1 MMMRNRIAAV
11 SYLNTIPF
19 IYGIECAGADL
30 HADLL
35 LSPPRSC
42 ASALR
47 NDEADIAL
55 VPVAA
60 VLSFPDIRVV
70 TPFCIG
76 ASRSVRTVVLVSQ
89 EPLERIETV
98 YLDSHSLTS
107 VRLVRILAARHWRIA
122 PRWRELDDFSVLD
135 APAPRTGYL
144 IIGDKVF
151 EHEAHFPYRYDLA
164 DAWREMTGL
173 PFVFAVWVARNG
185 VPSETT
191 DALARSLEYGVRRID
206 EAIVRYGYGHKSY
219 AHEYLTRN
227 IDFVFDERKRRA
239 MELYWAEGRR
249 LDPPNLPG

>member
-1 MMMRNRIAAV
+1 M
-11 SYLNTIPF
+11 
-19 IYGIECAGADL
+19 
-30 HADLL
+30 
-35 LSPPRSC
+35 
-42 ASALR
+42 
-47 NDEADIAL
+47 
-55 VPVAA
+55 
-60 VLSFPDIRVV
+60 
-70 TPFCIG
+70 
-76 ASRSVRTVVLVSQ
+76 RTVVLVSQ

>member
-1 MMMRNRIAAV
+1 MMTRNRIAAV

-19 IYGIECAGADL
+19 IYGIEHAGADL
-30 HADLL
+30 RADLL
-35 LSPPRSC
+35 LSPPRDC
-42 ASALR
+42 AAALR
-47 NDEADIAL
+47 EGRADIAL
-55 VPVAA
+55 IPVAA
-60 VLSFPDIRVV
+60 VPSFSDIHVV

-107 VRLVRILAARHWRIA
+107 VRLVRILAARHWHIA

-135 APAPRTGYL
+135 APAPRTAYL

-151 EHEAHFPYRYDLA
+151 DHEARFPYRYDLA

-173 PFVFAVWVARNG
+173 PFVFAVWVARG
-185 VPSETT
+185 SVPSETT

-206 EAIVRYGYGHKSY
+206 EAIARYGYGHKSY

-239 MELYWAEGRR
+239 MELYWAAGRE
-249 LDPPNLPG
+249 LDPPINPG